1 LYGHFQNWCT
11 LININNTSP
20 LALVK
25 LTKPVLLNLS
35 IRTKEG
41 GREGGKAMLA
51 FNTIRKSIS
60 NIIIV
65 TKYLLNLLPPI
76 AFPYSINLLDFVIWL
91 LKINLLFIGSKLF
104 LIHEFMENIKIK
116 KKLIYFYKRTWK
128 FWFYWRALWLLA
140 KFVSRQNKGI
150 KLFSQ
155 NLICTYNVI
164 VRAFDK
170 SNIYTV

>member
-116 KKLIYFYKRTWK
+116 KKFIFINELESFDFIEELFD
-128 FWFYWRALWLLA
+128 FW
-140 KFVSRQNKGI
+140 
-150 KLFSQ
+150 Q
-155 NLICTYNVI
+155 NLSLGKI
-164 VRAFDK
+164 RG
-170 SNIYTV
+170 SNCFLKI